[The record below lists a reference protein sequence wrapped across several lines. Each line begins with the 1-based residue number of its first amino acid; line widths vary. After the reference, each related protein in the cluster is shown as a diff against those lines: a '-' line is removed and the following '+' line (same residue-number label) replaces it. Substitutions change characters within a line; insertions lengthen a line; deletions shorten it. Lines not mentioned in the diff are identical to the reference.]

1 MKKMGYDLKPL
12 FESSI
17 FFHKIDHK
25 NPNFPE
31 YRPEYKYCIIH
42 SNGKQIEDAVLREKL
57 EFEIEEKE
65 EDRLAFKIEYYIVN
79 MKGHINN
86 LDMD

>member
-17 FFHKIDHK
+17 FFHKIDSK
-25 NPNFPE
+25 NNNFPE
-31 YRPEYKYCIIH
+31 YKPEYKYCITH
-42 SNGKQIEDAVLREKL
+42 SNGNKMEDVLLRDKL
-57 EFEIEEKE
+57 VFEIEEKE

-79 MKGHINN
+79 MKDHVNN
-86 LDMD
+86 